1 MNYKLELNDQ
11 DKNGVKCKQL
21 KENEKTS
28 TAEHEQEKPG
38 QTSSQ
43 PLPLPPPRPFPPL
56 SMRYVYIEKYK
67 SKNNIICSTNHNT
80 TIWQEYYMNCST
92 VHVKKMGKMKRT
104 CMKVHASDTSR
115 ISKPCIPSHR
125 PKCCMMGIHYCIKQ
139 KMCQRWCIFFL
150 VGPVPYMSLSYY
162 C

>member
-38 QTSSQ
+38 QTSFQ

-80 TIWQEYYMNCST
+80 TI
-92 VHVKKMGKMKRT
+92 
-104 CMKVHASDTSR
+104 
-115 ISKPCIPSHR
+115 
-125 PKCCMMGIHYCIKQ
+125 
-139 KMCQRWCIFFL
+139 
-150 VGPVPYMSLSYY
+150 
-162 C
+162 